1 MTTGSLPVTRVARAL
16 RTRLRE
22 AGATSATGALPS
34 QRTRESASADDHG
47 TRTQRPVGLGVASR
61 RPETTHSGRSGLAVL
76 IVTSEAPPVVSGISK
91 TVAMLHRGLTE
102 QGNDVD
108 IISREDFPRFI
119 RGEMRFSAFAF
130 YWPSLRRRLADYDV
144 VNLHGPVPTISEVFL
159 LLTRT
164 MRQKRRPAVVYTHH
178 SDLSISSLERLCSVY
193 NELAGRVA
201 HSADAIVVSSN
212 AYDRKMSRP
221 AGKPVSVIPWA
232 IESSVDRKTVA
243 AKQVSSRLRV
253 LFVGQLRSYKGLH
266 VLLDAVYDLPQVSV
280 TIVGSGPLLGELEQ
294 RLAGPG
300 LSNVTLAGRLPD
312 DELHKAYE
320 THEVVVLPSITTAEA
335 YGLVLAEGMAAGC
348 IPVASNLPGVSEL
361 AAETGILA
369 PPGSAEGLRSALL
382 TLAEDRELR
391 QRLSAASLARAR
403 RLSVE
408 SMATEYARVFQSAV
422 ETTGEQRAAE
432 VVPDRWVSPRH
443 LLADL
448 AETIGPLHS
457 SLSHVPRSSP
467 TPEVEVWL
475 RGGVSYRSLS
485 PAARFMSE
493 LGRPVLLTPGLWLDR
508 RLRPL
513 LHRPDSTSSILLPV
527 HWTKQGT
534 SVVEIWTTPDDDI
547 VLGPAELSR
556 LLSFFSAP
564 VASAIA

>member
-1 MTTGSLPVTRVARAL
+1 MSRL
-16 RTRLRE
+16 RPGTRLVHTLRQRLRD
-22 AGATSATGALPS
+22 TGGSTTNVIPQ
-34 QRTRESASADDHG
+34 QRGPLSASAHDSG
-47 TRTQRPVGLGVASR
+47 TRARAPIGLATASR
-61 RPETTHSGRSGLAVL
+61 LPDAPRTGRSGLAVL

-102 QGNDVD
+102 QGHEVD

-130 YWPSLRRRLADYDV
+130 YWPSVRRRLADYDV

-159 LLTRT
+159 LLTKT

-178 SDLSISSLERLCSVY
+178 SDLSISSLERLCAVY
-193 NELAGRVA
+193 NGLAGRVA
-201 HSADAIVVSSN
+201 HTADAIVVSSK
-212 AYDRKMSRP
+212 AYDQKMRRP

-232 IESSVDRKTVA
+232 IESAVNRTTA
-243 AKQVSSRLRV
+243 PAKQAGSQLRV

-266 VLLDAVYDLPQVSV
+266 VLLDAVYDLPSVSV

-312 DELHKAYE
+312 DELTRAYE

-369 PPGSAEGLRSALL
+369 PPGSAAGLRAALV
-382 TLAEDRELR
+382 TLAEDLHLR
-391 QRLSAASLARAR
+391 QRLSAASRAKARG
-403 RLSVE
+403 LSVE
-408 SMATEYARVFQSAV
+408 SMASEYARVFQSAV
-422 ETTGEQRAAE
+422 RTTSEQRAAE
-432 VVPDRWVSPRH
+432 VVPDRWGSPQD

-448 AETIGPLHS
+448 AATIGPLHS

-475 RGGVSYRSLS
+475 HNGVSYRTLS

-493 LGRPVLLTPGLWLDR
+493 LGRPVLLTPRLALDR

-513 LHRPDSTSSILLPV
+513 LHRPESTSSILLPV
-527 HWTKQGT
+527 HWTRQGT
-534 SVVEIWTTPDDDI
+534 SVLEIWTTLDDN
-547 VLGPAELSR
+547 VLLGLGELSR
-556 LLSFFSAP
+556 VLSFFTP
-564 VASAIA
+564 VSRAIA